1 MEESILEIRNL
12 KKQYP
17 VRKGLFNKLVA
28 TKYVVDGVSFKI
40 NKGETLALVG
50 ESGCGKSVLLRLL
63 IGLENLT
70 EGEIIFTGKK
80 LSEMTAIERK
90 LLQRKQQLIFQ
101 DSLGALHPRFTVQKS
116 LEEPLIINGMKDKN
130 KRLQII
136 HETMN
141 KVGLDIK
148 YCTRYPHELSGGQ
161 RQRVN
166 IARALVE
173 RPELIIADEP
183 ISALDV
189 SLQAQVIN
197 LLMDLQEEYNLS
209 MLFVA
214 HDLAVVRQ
222 IANQIVIM
230 YCGKILES
238 ASSAEIYEN
247 AKHPYTK
254 VLLKSAPS
262 IKKGITDEGFNLD
275 LKVGD
280 TPDPANPPSGCLF
293 HTRCMEADEYC
304 MREIPQNKEIAPGH
318 FACCHK
324 I

>member
-1 MEESILEIRNL
+1 MEEPILEIQNL
-12 KKQYP
+12 KKHYP
-17 VRKGLFNKLVA
+17 IRKGLFNKIVA

-70 EGEIIFTGKK
+70 EGEIFFTGKK
-80 LSEMTAIERK
+80 LSEMSAIERK

-101 DSLGALHPRFTVQKS
+101 DSLSALHPRFTIQKS

-130 KRLQII
+130 KRLKII

-141 KVGLDIK
+141 KVGLDPK
-148 YCTRYPHELSGGQ
+148 YGTRYPHELSGGQ

-238 ASSAEIYEN
+238 ASSAEIYDN

-262 IKKGITDEGFNLD
+262 IRKGISNEGFNLD

-280 TPDPANPPSGCLF
+280 TPDPSNPPSGCLF
-293 HTRCMEADEYC
+293 HTRCMEADERC
-304 MREIPQNKEIAPGH
+304 MQEIPQNKEIVPGH